1 MGVERAEEHC
11 KARGTLKERHNKGAR
26 FKTEAGES
34 HRTTSCARWESVP
47 SKLSSERE

>member
-1 MGVERAEEHC
+1 MGVERADERC

-34 HRTTSCARWESVP
+34 HRTTSCEVGVCSL
-47 SKLSSERE
+47 KTE